1 MMMVIYKFSE
11 NMNKTILR
19 TKKIPLLQRIGGS
32 MKTLPITCLVKIL
45 AEIHCSIYVH
55 SVIHSEKQTTMILLN
70 SCYYFYFLQ
79 TSGI

>member
-55 SVIHSEKQTTMILLN
+55 SVIHSAETDYRDTFKLLLLLLFAAN
-70 SCYYFYFLQ
+70 
-79 TSGI
+79 